1 MTDTG
6 FLFRASWPILDDSRT
21 PSMLRV
27 EACREVD
34 RLAEEAGCRITGD
47 LVWKVIEG
55 HLIAQGPA
63 TPLAPQLDPKPR
75 NYVAMR
81 AAQIERLAGL
91 HWTDSR
97 IAAAL
102 GCSESAVA
110 KVRYRNGI
118 PAGVGN
124 PTSAGVQQRRKGQ
137 AA

>member
-1 MTDTG
+1 VSGTG
-6 FLFRASWPILDDSRT
+6 WMFRASWPILDDSRT

-47 LVWKVIEG
+47 LVWTVIEG

-63 TPLAPQLDPKPR
+63 TPLAPQLDRRPR
-75 NYVAMR
+75 NYVAMH

-118 PAGVGN
+118 PPGVGC
-124 PTSAGVQQRRKGQ
+124 PTLSGVQQQRKGR